1 MTPSDADHRTPG
13 ALVLRVCRAIAGE
26 PAYSTIVCPA
36 IADFQQEARGAHGRA
51 ARLSVHVRGY
61 WALTKVLVVLLVAP
75 PIGIRTEEDIR
86 EGAAG
91 GRTLA
96 LLVAV
101 LMAATW
107 PVFGWFT
114 ALAAIGGALFA
125 VTMRW
130 WNNRHPA
137 VAIDVEPGPGT
148 RAGEINL
155 SRIPVGGNAGGLIF
169 AAGSVAIV
177 IIGVP
182 DIRWFTLGAIVS
194 GMLVAAALFA
204 WRRAHPTIMRPANS
218 ISVR

>member
-13 ALVLRVCRAIAGE
+13 ALVIRMCRAIAGE

-36 IADFQQEARGAHGRA
+36 IADFQQEVRGAHGRV
-51 ARLSVHVRGY
+51 ARLGVHVRGY
-61 WALTKVLVVLLVAP
+61 WALTKVLVVLLIAP
-75 PIGIRTEEDIR
+75 PIGTRTEKDLR

-91 GRTLA
+91 GHALV
-96 LLVAV
+96 LLVPV

-114 ALAAIGGALFA
+114 ALAAMGGALFA

-137 VAIDVEPGPGT
+137 VTIDVEPDRRERP
-148 RAGEINL
+148 EINL

-169 AAGSVAIV
+169 AIGSVVIV
-177 IIGVP
+177 IVGLP
-182 DIRWFTLGAIVS
+182 GIRWFTLAALVS
-194 GMLVAAALFA
+194 GVLVAGVLFA
-204 WRRAHPTIMRPANS
+204 WRRSHPTAMKPVNS
-218 ISVR
+218 IRT